1 MARKPDI
8 DLWEVL
14 YRKRLGLGPFYV
26 GAGAAALAGFC
37 TLLTQ
42 WQTYIAV
49 GVLALALSAWALR
62 LKDGFRRYY
71 ALTVVVMV
79 CLWTIFA
86 RVYMPELASWVILS
100 NLCGCLLLGIP
111 WWGSHRKRSQVSM
124 EETLRDFPKLME
136 RIGYMKII
144 PPQIKMN
151 SIGYGG
157 RLSWAPGVYDVDD
170 VLANKK
176 LFENAFGA
184 KRGQLRMEPDKDS
197 TNSVLF
203 QVVTK
208 DPHKDA
214 IDWEPPSELHAV
226 TDPLVIGPREDGE
239 TVTLERYDSKQGT
252 RHMLVAGCTGSGKS
266 GMVNLAVA
274 DDVLSDDVFPVGLD
288 MKRVELAPWARALGI
303 FQAEREKAAAL
314 IRAIAEPG
322 GLLDERKLILA
333 EHGDRVWNPRRHGG
347 PIFSMTLDEIKEL
360 FGNGDA
366 KTVAAF
372 TLIANEG
379 RALGIRFLLATQYP
393 TLEAL
398 GSSQIRQQIRHRICF
413 RMEDSEGET
422 YVFGPH
428 VRVRAEAI
436 SEDRPGTCYVKD
448 GTKLIQ
454 RPVRTYWISDEM
466 VAAIVEARAGHTP
479 PLDERSRRAIEKFLP
494 DFANWGPGVPGQPG
508 GTERDSG
515 TTDAEAVPG
524 DERDERDGESMDEP
538 TPEFVD
544 IQDGPEPSME
554 EVLAL
559 RRAKMTVEERDA
571 LDRDREAALASVPG
585 QRLSPEQAKETVLR
599 VLAEA
604 WPEPVEA
611 KVLYGAADRSS
622 SWFYPLAQ
630 ELAESG
636 MVKRTEHGKWA
647 LIAPPPQLV
656 RDDHAHAK

>member
-26 GAGAAALAGFC
+26 GAGAAILAGIC
-37 TLLTQ
+37 GLLTQ
-42 WQTYIAV
+42 WQVYVAI

-71 ALTVVVMV
+71 ALTVIAVV
-79 CLWTIFA
+79 CLWIIFG
-86 RVYMPELASWVILS
+86 RVYTSTLLSWIIVT
-100 NLCGCLLLGIP
+100 NVCACLLLGIP

-136 RIGYMKII
+136 RIGYSKIVS
-144 PPQIKMN
+144 PQVKMN
-151 SIGYGG
+151 AIGYGG
-157 RLSWAPGVYDVDD
+157 RLTWAPGVYSVGD
-170 VLANKK
+170 VLSHKDK
-176 LFENAFGA
+176 FEDVFGA
-184 KRGQLRMEPDKDS
+184 KLGQLRMERDSDS

-214 IDWEPPSELHAV
+214 IEWEPPTELHAA
-226 TDPLVIGPREDGE
+226 TDPLVVGPREDGE
-239 TVTLERYDSKQGT
+239 TVTLERYDSKQGV

-274 DDVLSDDVFPVGLD
+274 DDVLSDDVFTVGLD

-303 FQAEREKAAAL
+303 FQPEREKAAAL
-314 IRAIAEPG
+314 IRAIAQPG

-333 EHGDRVWNPRRHGG
+333 EHGDRVWNPRKHGG
-347 PIFSMTLDEIKEL
+347 PIFGMTLDEVKEL

-366 KTVAAF
+366 KTVSAF

-398 GSSQIRQQIRHRICF
+398 GSSQIRQQIRHKICF
-413 RMEDSEGET
+413 RMEDSEGEG
-422 YVFGPH
+422 YVFGPG
-428 VRVRAEAI
+428 VRVHAEAI
-436 SEDRPGTCYVKD
+436 PESRPGTCYVKD

-479 PLDERSRRAIEKFLP
+479 QLDERSRRSIERFLP

-515 TTDAEAVPG
+515 TTDAGTVPG
-524 DERDERDGESMDEP
+524 DERDKNDVEEQV
-538 TPEFVD
+538 PEFVD
-544 IQDGPEPSME
+544 IQEGPEPDMA

-559 RRAKMTVEERDA
+559 RRAKLTEEERDA
-571 LDRDREAALASVPG
+571 LDRDRAAALASVPG

-599 VLAEA
+599 MLAEA
-604 WPEPVEA
+604 WPEAVDA
-611 KVLYGAADRSS
+611 KALYEGADRGS
-622 SWFYPLAQ
+622 SWFYNLAQ
-630 ELAESG
+630 EMAEEG
-636 MVKRTEHGKWA
+636 MVKRTTHGKWS
-647 LIAPPPQLV
+647 LVAPPPQLV
-656 RDDHAHAK
+656 RDDHAHA